1 VTADLP
7 HFRYHP
13 DPLATES
20 VQSSD
25 AACVCC
31 GRARGFIYVGPVY
44 AEAEL
49 DSALCPWC
57 IADGSAHRDF
67 GAEFTDRIGVGDG
80 GQWEQVPE
88 TVVDEITTRTPGFC
102 GWQQERWFTC
112 CGDAAVFL
120 GRVGYA
126 ELVAAGADA
135 VRAIQDDCAL
145 DGDKWVEFFEALDRD
160 GSPTAYLFRCSKCNR
175 LAGYTD
181 CD

>member
-1 VTADLP
+1 MTAEFP

-13 DPLATES
+13 DPLATGS
-20 VQSSD
+20 VRRSD
-25 AACVCC
+25 AACACC
-31 GRARGFIYVGPVY
+31 GRNRGFIYAGPVY

-67 GAEFTDRIGVGDG
+67 GAEFTDRSGVGDG
-80 GQWEQVPE
+80 GRWEHVPE
-88 TVVDEITTRTPGFC
+88 TVVGEIATRTPGFC

-112 CGDAAVFL
+112 CGDGAVFL
-120 GRVGYA
+120 GRVGHA

-145 DGDKWVEFFEALDRD
+145 DGDQWAKFFESLDRD

-175 LAGYTD
+175 LGGYTD
-181 CD
+181 CH